1 MCWPTPELAPALSA
15 PGPEKRAYQRV
26 EATRA
31 RIAWRWVPGNVTGV
45 KLIYLVAGEE
55 SGDALGA
62 RLMGA
67 LRARRPE
74 VGFAGVGGAR
84 MAEQGLV
91 SLFPMRELALMGF
104 LEVVPRIPRLRQRL
118 AQTVADI
125 ATKRPRAVVTID
137 NPGFALRLLR
147 QVGRLGIRRVH
158 YVAPQVWAWR
168 ESRVRRY
175 PGLWDQ
181 LLCLLPFEP
190 AFFART
196 GLPARFVGHPVLE
209 SGADR
214 GDAERF
220 RDRHAIPA
228 GEPVVTVMPGS
239 RRTETGR
246 LLPVLGA
253 ALRLMAKSQAVVP
266 VVPVAAAVA
275 EVVRTGTANW
285 AVRPILVTETQE
297 KFDAFAAS
305 AAAVTKSGTSTLELA
320 MAGVPMLVTYRV
332 HPVSAAL
339 ARRMI
344 RVPYASL
351 LNLLSGREVVPELLQ
366 EACTPERVAE
376 ALGRLLERP
385 SEQRGSFGPVLEMLR
400 PPGGLMPSEA
410 ATEAVLELMDQS

>member
-1 MCWPTPELAPALSA
+1 ME
-15 PGPEKRAYQRV
+15 
-26 EATRA
+26 
-31 RIAWRWVPGNVTGV
+31 
-45 KLIYLVAGEE
+45 LIYLVAGEE

-62 RLMGA
+62 RLMAA
-67 LRARRPE
+67 LRNRRPE
-74 VGFAGVGGAR
+74 VAFAGVGGAR

-104 LEVVPRIPRLRQRL
+104 LEVAPRIPRLRRRL
-118 AQTVADI
+118 AEAVTDI
-125 ATKRPRAVVTID
+125 AAKRPRVVVTID

-147 QVGRLGIRRVH
+147 RVARMGIRRVH

-190 AFFART
+190 AFFAKHH
-196 GLPARFVGHPVLE
+196 LPARFVGHPVLE
-209 SGADR
+209 SGADE

-228 GEPVVTVMPGS
+228 REPVVTVMPGS

-253 ALRLMAKSQAVVP
+253 ALRLVAKRRAVVP
-266 VVPVAAAVA
+266 VVPAAGPVA
-275 EVVRTGTANW
+275 ELVQAGTADW
-285 AVRPILVTETQE
+285 AVRPILVTEAQE
-297 KFDAFAAS
+297 KYDAFAAS

-332 HPVSAAL
+332 HPLSAAL

-344 RVPYASL
+344 KVPYASL
-351 LNLLSGREVVPELLQ
+351 LNLLSEREIVPELLQ
-366 EACTPERVAE
+366 EACTPEQVAE
-376 ALGRLLERP
+376 ALWRLLDGP
-385 SEQRGSFGPVLEMLR
+385 SEQRAAFGPVLEMLR

-410 ATEAVLELMDQS
+410 AAAAVLELVDQS